1 MPISSFYFIYSLP
14 LQLRPI
20 KYQRQFIF
28 LIRKLRTIKLS
39 NKPQLKLGHL
49 LRYMH
54 TNDTFTWKL
63 NLFALM
69 DIPKYSYGFGF
80 LVSFINIRMINLI
93 VLLSCKI
100 EMSYKTLYII
110 LLYSGSE
117 QEELHYRYQL
127 TVIHGKSEYTYKGP
141 VTSLVK
147 SCNDVKNDGRCL
159 VIRERVWDYM
169 SYKLKIT
176 KH

>member
-14 LQLRPI
+14 LQSRPI

-93 VLLSCKI
+93 FLKITCLLKKS
-100 EMSYKTLYII
+100 SALYII

>member
-1 MPISSFYFIYSLP
+1 M
-14 LQLRPI
+14 
-20 KYQRQFIF
+20 
-28 LIRKLRTIKLS
+28 S
-39 NKPQLKLGHL
+39 N
-49 LRYMH
+49 
-54 TNDTFTWKL
+54 N
-63 NLFALM
+63 
-69 DIPKYSYGFGF
+69 
-80 LVSFINIRMINLI
+80 
-93 VLLSCKI
+93 
-100 EMSYKTLYII
+100 TLYII